1 MKWKTMFFLVMLL
14 AVFILPTA
22 LADDDQNADINTE
35 ITPEEKAQ
43 FDEILTPVFKIYNFV
58 KYIATVVAGIFLLY
72 AGISYMSSGNDPRK
86 RDTAK
91 NIAAY
96 VIIGLIVI
104 WAAPIVINLLV

>member
-1 MKWKTMFFLVMLL
+1 MKMKSILLLVMLL
-14 AVFILPTA
+14 AMLVIPIA
-22 LADDDQNADINTE
+22 LADEDQNADINTQ
-35 ITPEEKAQ
+35 ITPEEKAK
-43 FDEILTPVFKIYNFV
+43 FDEILVPVFKIYNFV

-72 AGISYMSSGNDPRK
+72 AGITYMSSGNDPKK

-96 VIIGLIVI
+96 VVVGLLVI

>member
-1 MKWKTMFFLVMLL
+1 MKRILLLVMLL
-14 AVFILPTA
+14 AMLVIPLA
-22 LADDDQNADINTE
+22 LADDNQNADINTQ
-35 ITPEEKAQ
+35 ITPEEKAK

-72 AGISYMSSGNDPRK
+72 AGITYMSSGNDPKK

-96 VIIGLIVI
+96 VVVGLIVI
-104 WAAPIVINLLV
+104 WAAPIVIGLLV